1 MSRKNTDHNANGG
14 ENRVKIRILR
24 GTNEIGGSCIEISAG
39 KTTILLDYGSSLSDE
54 NQLVKL
60 DRKVDAVLIS
70 HPHRDHFGDIKHI
83 AADTPIYCGESA
95 LSMMNA
101 TTIFIGDGVLK
112 NNFRTFA
119 AWQSFMVGDFKI
131 TPYLVDHSAFDAY
144 AFLVEYDDKKIFYS
158 GDFRA
163 SGRKS
168 KLFHRMLRDEKLK
181 NPDVLLMEGTMLRRE
196 NDDFPDET
204 SVETKIYESLVKT
217 DCISF
222 MVGSSQNI
230 DRLVS
235 AYRACKR
242 NGKIFVIDIYTAWIL
257 DVASKRAAVPNIDWD
272 GVRVLKKYG
281 GSYYEKI
288 KEHKD
293 FFADFPLR
301 LFKNV
306 IPPEELQA
314 NPSQFFLKISPRHIE
329 SLLSELGLNAANVFY
344 SQWAGYMEPEF
355 SDDKEVRLF
364 ENLRQKY
371 NWIYAHTSGHA
382 DLQALKLFCSSLQP
396 KTLIPVH
403 TEHKADFE
411 HHFENVVVLN
421 DGETYQIDKGLSN
434 HQVEQLNELFADELQ
449 EARTMGKR
457 SLNEKFMVALREGL
471 LQGLLEMI
479 KKDATLNL
487 QFRGNRVDVY
497 YRGGLILHL
506 AQEKTGYRGKTNENC
521 LVHGLEPQFLKK
533 ISEKPDTQKW
543 ADSFARIKQ
552 AEDFNYSREN
562 MTKKEILQ
570 LIIRSNNYEHA
581 AGNIDFILTD
591 MDYQSAFGKIDLSGL
606 HIIKN
611 CEDRLLTRPA
621 FVKVVF
627 GNEPTKSASDLNDY
641 EKNIYQ
647 YVSANN
653 GKDFQGFKKDT
664 QKMVAQKSK
673 LGLLAGKKIDIV
685 STENPLLVII
695 LADHRWSDNN
705 LRHIIQGI
713 SPGYSDMDIRFA
725 VAGVMGYGLY
735 SECLFSKSQF
745 LQYIEDRPYRYS
757 YKERFFL

>member
-1 MSRKNTDHNANGG
+1 
-14 ENRVKIRILR
+14 
-24 GTNEIGGSCIEISAG
+24 
-39 KTTILLDYGSSLSDE
+39 
-54 NQLVKL
+54 
-60 DRKVDAVLIS
+60 
-70 HPHRDHFGDIKHI
+70 
-83 AADTPIYCGESA
+83 
-95 LSMMNA
+95 MMNA

-144 AFLVEYDDKKIFYS
+144 AFLVECDDKKIFYS

-181 NPDVLLMEGTMLRRE
+181 NPDVLLMEGTMLHRE
-196 NDDFPDET
+196 NADFPDET
-204 SVETKIYESLVKT
+204 SVEAKIYESLVKT

-222 MVGSSQNI
+222 MIGSSQNI

-257 DVASKRAAVPNIDWD
+257 DVASKKAAVPNIDWHE
-272 GVRVLKKYG
+272 VRVVKKYG
-281 GSYYEKI
+281 GGYYEKI

-293 FFADFPLR
+293 FFADFPVR

-306 IPPEELQA
+306 ITLGELQA
-314 NPSQFFLKISPRHIE
+314 NPSRFFLKISPRHIE

-344 SQWAGYMEPEF
+344 SQWSGYMEPEF
-355 SDDKEVRLF
+355 SDDKTVRLF

-396 KTLIPVH
+396 KTLIPIH

-411 HHFENVVVLN
+411 EHFENVVVLE
-421 DGETYQIDKGLSN
+421 DGETYQIGQNLSDYR
-434 HQVEQLNELFADELQ
+434 VKQLNELFADELE
-449 EARTMGKR
+449 EAQTIGKR
-457 SLNEKFMVALREGL
+457 SLNEKFMVDLREGL
-471 LQGLLEMI
+471 LQGLLEVV
-479 KKDATLNL
+479 KKDATLDL

-506 AQEKTGYRGKTNENC
+506 AQEKTGYRMKTNENC
-521 LVHGLEPQFLKK
+521 LVYSLKPEFPKK
-533 ISEKPDTQKW
+533 ISEKLDTQKW
-543 ADSFARIKQ
+543 ADNFARIKQ
-552 AEDFNYSREN
+552 AEDFNYSRKN
-562 MTKKEILQ
+562 ITKREILQ
-570 LIIRSNNYEHA
+570 LIVRSNNYEHT
-581 AGNIDFILTD
+581 AGNTDFILTD
-591 MDYQSAFGKIDLSGL
+591 MDYQSNFGKIDLSGL
-606 HIIKN
+606 HIVKN
-611 CEDRLLTRPA
+611 CEDRLLTTPA

-627 GNEPTKSASDLNDY
+627 GNETTKSASDLNDY
-641 EKNIYQ
+641 EENIYQ

-653 GKDFQGFKKDT
+653 GKDFQRFKKDT
-664 QKMVAQKSK
+664 QKMVAQKLK
-673 LGLLAGKKIDIV
+673 LGLLAGKKIDII
-685 STENPLLVII
+685 STEDPLLVII
-695 LADHRWSDNN
+695 LADQGRADNN
-705 LRHIIQGI
+705 LRHVIQDV

-725 VAGVMGYGLY
+725 LAGVMGYGLY

-745 LQYIEDRPYRYS
+745 LQYIDEDRPYLYS